1 MNPEWS
7 QEHDVEFYDF
17 ISLFYYSL
25 VTLAT
30 IGYGDIVPKT
40 NTEKVL
46 GMLIMF
52 TGVGFFSFIM
62 GSFIEILQ
70 QFQKN
75 VSGPESRTYE
85 IDNWLKL
92 LTRFRLNRPL
102 PNELYKQILRH
113 FKHYWQNNR
122 LKQVSKDIEFL
133 GMLPAQ
139 IKKSVLVHFLFD
151 DIFYNFRYFFN
162 PMKHKDSNF
171 LYDVAYGLM
180 PRQFS
185 DRQDENI
192 ILDEEEEVLEMYFI
206 ISGSVGI
213 GYQLYQ
219 QPLEKPRFILVKS
232 QAQNSFFGDY
242 YIFFSIRAEFV
253 HIAMTPIEAF
263 ALSRKFLMKKIFPQY
278 PEIYTEFKDASKY
291 RYTGQYQK
299 QLYKHKLAHIEQVNK
314 NSSYHMINIAQR
326 PQKVAQKLNISQ
338 VEFIK
343 GSREEQHSYQIANR
357 FKARIEHVNEEIA
370 KMNYILQEFLD
381 TVTADFNR
389 MVLQTAVMSRQLNT
403 LKVLNLE
410 AEQELTSIRR
420 IVQRDE
426 LPEEIHETE
435 SSVAQ

>member
-7 QEHDVEFYDF
+7 QEHDVEFYDC

-102 PNELYKQILRH
+102 PNDLYKQILRH

-185 DRQDENI
+185 DRPDENI

-206 ISGSVGI
+206 VSGSVGI

-219 QPLEKPRFILVKS
+219 QPLEKSKFTLVK
-232 QAQNSFFGDY
+232 
-242 YIFFSIRAEFV
+242 
-253 HIAMTPIEAF
+253 T
-263 ALSRKFLMKKIFPQY
+263 
-278 PEIYTEFKDASKY
+278 
-291 RYTGQYQK
+291 
-299 QLYKHKLAHIEQVNK
+299 
-314 NSSYHMINIAQR
+314 
-326 PQKVAQKLNISQ
+326 
-338 VEFIK
+338 
-343 GSREEQHSYQIANR
+343 
-357 FKARIEHVNEEIA
+357 
-370 KMNYILQEFLD
+370 
-381 TVTADFNR
+381 
-389 MVLQTAVMSRQLNT
+389 
-403 LKVLNLE
+403 
-410 AEQELTSIRR
+410 
-420 IVQRDE
+420 
-426 LPEEIHETE
+426 
-435 SSVAQ
+435 